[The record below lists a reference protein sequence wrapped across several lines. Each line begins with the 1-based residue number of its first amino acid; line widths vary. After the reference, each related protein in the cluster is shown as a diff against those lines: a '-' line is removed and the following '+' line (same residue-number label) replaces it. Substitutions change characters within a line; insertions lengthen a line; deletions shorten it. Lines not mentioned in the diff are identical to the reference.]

1 MYNFNGSGAVCRQQR
16 RFLSEAL
23 EGAPG
28 EARGGGSSR
37 LIRRTGP
44 GLPNLHLVVSVDGP
58 QPEHDRRR
66 APATYDRVM
75 RHIAGHSVIIHCNVT
90 RQMTAPTGYLTE
102 FSRTWSGRPEVRKIW
117 FSLYTPQ
124 DGDQSAERLKPED
137 RVRVVYEIAK
147 LRKSHPKVEAPDAVM
162 RGYPRPPSRP
172 EECIFAQT
180 TACISAD
187 LATPVTPCQF
197 GGRPVCVECGCMA
210 SAGLAA
216 IGRARLAGLISVSSI
231 FSASRRLGE
240 ASDCEK
246 RCKPGI
252 GSCEF
257 PVRRPSDTGCI
268 DGQIGSAVIQFR
280 SVDFSASSCHCATSA
295 V

>member
-124 DGDQSAERLKPED
+124 DGDQIGGAAQAGRPRSGGVRDRQVTEVPPKGRGARRRYER
-137 RVRVVYEIAK
+137 
-147 LRKSHPKVEAPDAVM
+147 
-162 RGYPRPPSRP
+162 
-172 EECIFAQT
+172 
-180 TACISAD
+180 ISA
-187 LATPVTPCQF
+187 TTF
-197 GGRPVCVECGCMA
+197 
-210 SAGLAA
+210 AA
-216 IGRARLAGLISVSSI
+216 RGMHLCPDNRMH
-231 FSASRRLGE
+231 FRR
-240 ASDCEK
+240 
-246 RCKPGI
+246 
-252 GSCEF
+252 SCDTGHAL
-257 PVRRPSDTGCI
+257 PVRRPPRMRRVWLHGV
-268 DGQIGSAVIQFR
+268 GGIGGNRQG
-280 SVDFSASSCHCATSA
+280 ATSRSHLRILNFLG
-295 V
+295 VPPIG